1 MLLLIILYL
10 NAQYQN
16 FGEFQGFD
24 MRRNNSIAWDVVGK
38 YATDVFTD
46 EAVRLIEEQ
55 PINRP
60 LFMYLAHVAVHTGNR
75 GKYLEAPQ
83 SEINKFNHILDP
95 NRRTYAGTSIFG
107 IYEKQINSFVKY
119 SIRLYRRYI

>member
-1 MLLLIILYL
+1 
-10 NAQYQN
+10 
-16 FGEFQGFD
+16 
-24 MRRNNSIAWDVVGK
+24 MRRNDSIAWDVVGK

-46 EAVRLIEEQ
+46 EAVRLIKEQ
-55 PINRP
+55 PSYKP

-95 NRRTYAGTSIFG
+95 NRRTYAGTCYG
-107 IYEKQINSFVKY
+107 H
-119 SIRLYRRYI
+119 LYDVLRDNFFSKIGSSTPPQS